1 MSFQKL
7 LFIGCG
13 NMAGAMLEG
22 WLKAGISPQTFTI
35 FDPADRSYPD
45 GVTALSSLPE
55 TGDFDAIMLG
65 VKPQILAKITPQVEP
80 LAGENTAILSILAG
94 VELET
99 LAAQFPRAR
108 AHVRVMPNLAVALGK
123 APIALAQS
131 GLPQGEQDALMGL
144 MTHLGQPEWVAES
157 DFDLVTA
164 LAGSGPAFVYRFID
178 ALGAGAGE
186 LGLDKD
192 QAMRLAIA
200 MVEGAAALAA
210 KSATQLSGS
219 PADLANMV
227 ASPGGVTREGL
238 NVLDA
243 DQAIFTLMQNC
254 LEAAKDRSAEM
265 AKEARG

>member
-1 MSFQKL
+1 MNFQNI

-22 WLKAGISPQTFTI
+22 WLAAGTSPQIFTI
-35 FDPADRSYPD
+35 FDPADRTYPD
-45 GVTALSSLPE
+45 GVTALSKLPE
-55 TGDFDAIMLG
+55 SGEFDAILLG
-65 VKPQILAKITPQVEP
+65 VKPQILAKIVPDVEP
-80 LAGENTAILSILAG
+80 LSGENTAILSLLAG
-94 VELET
+94 VQLDT
-99 LAAQFPRAR
+99 LAAQFPRAG

-131 GLPQGEQDALMGL
+131 GLSQASQDSLMAWMGQ
-144 MTHLGQPEWVAES
+144 LGQPEWVDED

-178 ALGAGAGE
+178 ALGAGAAD
-186 LGLDKD
+186 LGLDRD
-192 QAMRLAIA
+192 QGKRLAIA

-210 KSATQLSGS
+210 KSDDS
-219 PADLANMV
+219 PADLADKV
-227 ASPGGVTREGL
+227 ASPGGVTREGM

-243 DQAIFTLMQNC
+243 DQAIFKLMREC
-254 LEAAKDRSAEM
+254 LESARDRSMEM